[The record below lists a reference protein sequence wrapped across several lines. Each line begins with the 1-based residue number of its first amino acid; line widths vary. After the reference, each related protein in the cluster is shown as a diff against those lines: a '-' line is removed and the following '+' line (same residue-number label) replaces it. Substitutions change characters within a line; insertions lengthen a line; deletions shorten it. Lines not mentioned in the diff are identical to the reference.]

1 MTIVSMYIC
10 AHKESNCSQYCR
22 DNHTMSNM
30 HTYGTLIA
38 DKDSTNNV
46 ITDALGGNC
55 TDEDIADP
63 KRSVLIT
70 LGIGA
75 ALAGSLVTIAIIL
88 AAVGIVCCYRQIK
101 KRKLL

>member
-1 MTIVSMYIC
+1 
-10 AHKESNCSQYCR
+10 
-22 DNHTMSNM
+22 M
-30 HTYGTLIA
+30 HTYGTLVA
-38 DKDSTNNV
+38 GKDSTNNV

-55 TDEDIADP
+55 TDDDDIVDP
-63 KRSVLIT
+63 KRGVLIT

-75 ALAGSLVTIAIIL
+75 ALTGSLVTIAIIL

>member
-1 MTIVSMYIC
+1 
-10 AHKESNCSQYCR
+10 
-22 DNHTMSNM
+22 M
-30 HTYGTLIA
+30 HTYGTITGRA
-38 DKDSTNNV
+38 MGANSTDDDTV
-46 ITDALGGNC
+46 YPQRG
-55 TDEDIADP
+55 
-63 KRSVLIT
+63 VLIT